1 MEFAERTLARLSLG
15 VPTCNIAPHSRLSRR
30 RFGSIFWSASLHGGG
45 GRAFCIVMGQ
55 AGGTPLISGAAALS
69 MLDRPVVARLA
80 RGIALATLG
89 TVTVAVLLRVHRFGL
104 TRFFTIDE
112 YQWGHA
118 TWLVSVGQVP
128 YRDFYEHHLPLG
140 YVLHALFLPA
150 DATFIEKAIWFRQ
163 VAFGYILVG
172 CVSVAVV
179 EYLTQRNLL
188 SALSC
193 AIVPVS
199 VGFGLMSAI
208 DYRGDNWAAFLLL
221 CCFSTL
227 HANQRMR
234 RRWLAAVAG
243 LLFTAAVLMT
253 QKTLLVGAV
262 ALLPMLVTSF
272 WPERGSRPRSIV
284 ALRALR
290 VEHPLGFVLG
300 MAIPAAMAVAVLA
313 YHGVLGRAFEITVVQ
328 ALQHERLY
336 PSFSVWRYVEPYL
349 DYAPFTT
356 AALLACALASIVRS
370 ADRFWLL
377 PTVAALLAGVSP
389 KAPFPYNLVLASF
402 LVGVSAVRGYAALI
416 ESGIR
421 CWPRL
426 RSVGP
431 LGYLLP
437 LSLVPA
443 QLGFVEGASTN
454 LDQLETLRQIEAY
467 SGPEDAVIDS
477 EGGAL
482 FRPHRGY
489 YWYQGEAH
497 ARMFADHYQRD
508 LVNDLRASRALFWI
522 HGHRTK
528 QLPAAAIDFL
538 TNHYVRFRGDLHVLG
553 VWLPQNPLDQSVDR
567 GFDVVRS
574 GEYFV
579 ACASSLAEHDV
590 SNTRGSNSGLRIDGR
605 SIEAGSVHLDVGA
618 HRARM
623 SAASPDCRLSY
634 LPASAFDLN
643 ARIGRHAPLFEY
655 SLRR

>member
-1 MEFAERTLARLSLG
+1 
-15 VPTCNIAPHSRLSRR
+15 
-30 RFGSIFWSASLHGGG
+30 
-45 GRAFCIVMGQ
+45 MGQ
-55 AGGTPLISGAAALS
+55 AGGTPLVSGAAALS

-163 VAFGYILVG
+163 VAFGYILIG

-227 HANQRMR
+227 HANQRIH

-272 WPERGSRPRSIV
+272 WRERGRQPVRSITPPS
-284 ALRALR
+284 ALQI
-290 VEHPLGFVLG
+290 EHPLAFVLG
-300 MAIPAAMAVAVLA
+300 MAVPAGMAVAFLA
-313 YHGVLGRAFEITVVQ
+313 HQGVLGQAFEITAVQ
-328 ALQHERLY
+328 AWQHERLY
-336 PSFSVWRYVEPYL
+336 PAFSVWTYVGPYL
-349 DYAPFTT
+349 HYAPFTT
-356 AALLACALASIVRS
+356 AALLACALGSLVRG

-389 KAPFPYNLVLASF
+389 KAPYPYNLVLASF
-402 LVGVSAVRGYAALI
+402 LVGVSAVRGYSVLI
-416 ESGIR
+416 EIGIR
-421 CWPRL
+421 RWPHL
-426 RSVGP
+426 RSIGP

-443 QLGFVEGASTN
+443 QLGYVEGTSTN

-467 SGPEDAVIDS
+467 SSPEDAVIDS

-489 YWYQGEAH
+489 YWYQGKAH
-497 ARMFADHYQRD
+497 VRMFAEYYQRD
-508 LVNDLRASRALFWI
+508 FVRDLRDSRALFWI
-522 HGHRTK
+522 QGYRTS

-538 TNHYVRFRGDLHVLG
+538 GSHYVRFRGDLHVLG
-553 VWLPQNPLDQSVDR
+553 VWLPQNPLDQPADR
-567 GFDVVRS
+567 SFDVVRS
-574 GEYFV
+574 GEYFL
-579 ACASSLAEHDV
+579 ACASSLVERNV
-590 SNTRGSNSGLRIDGR
+590 SNTRRWNPGLRIDGR
-605 SIEAGSVHLDVGA
+605 PIEAGSIHLDVGV
-618 HRARM
+618 HRARI

-634 LPASAFDLN
+634 LPPSAFDLE
-643 ARIGRHAPLFEY
+643 AWVGRHAQLFEY
-655 SLRR
+655 DLLR